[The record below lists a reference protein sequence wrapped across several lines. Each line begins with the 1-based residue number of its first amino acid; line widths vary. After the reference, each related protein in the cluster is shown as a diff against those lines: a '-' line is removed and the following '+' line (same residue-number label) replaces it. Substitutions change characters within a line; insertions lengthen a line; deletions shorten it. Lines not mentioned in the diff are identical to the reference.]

1 MVPSKRPGGKP
12 LLWAVFWVKGLSPA
26 SSLALRGFMS
36 LLKLSA
42 PGTGMFGGW
51 LGEFA
56 DVPMPFPAA
65 ESSSPPALSLP
76 ALALRLAALPAAFH
90 CRLFIRLNSLRFL
103 SCSLR
108 GTEGELV
115 PADGPHPPH
124 PAGLE
129 RGLEKRDAGEGGI
142 SHPCGAPAPLPSKY
156 GKRSA

>member
-1 MVPSKRPGGKP
+1 MGQSAPTARAQPSLPAGLGG
-12 LLWAVFWVKGLSPA
+12 FW
-26 SSLALRGFMS
+26 SLPT
-36 LLKLSA
+36 LSA
-42 PGTGMFGGW
+42 PGTGCAVGVGLIFPVCQPR
-51 LGEFA
+51 
-56 DVPMPFPAA
+56 VPMPFPAA
-65 ESSSPPALSLP
+65 ESSSPP
-76 ALALRLAALPAAFH
+76 LALRLAALPAAFH

-129 RGLEKRDAGEGGI
+129 KRDAGKGGI

-156 GKRSA
+156 GISAQPKNVRLIS